1 MSGNLKSDGFTGKE
15 TYFRPS
21 VAVDGV
27 VLSLSGGNLESLDN
41 SKRELKVL
49 LIKRKAVKS
58 NGEKR
63 PFYGYWSLP
72 GGFIRSME
80 NAETALNRELVEEA
94 QFYLEKRNIIPHQIG
109 FYSNPKRDEYNFDSK
124 DNPSLHKQVMSVAYA
139 AILNKEVIP
148 FSGSDAEE
156 AKYFKVQDVL
166 SGKINRGRLAFDHNQ
181 ILEDSLSY
189 IAEKM
194 KFTPIALD
202 FLEEDS

>member
-15 TYFRPS
+15 RYFRPS

-80 NAETALNRELVEEA
+80 NCLLYTS
-94 QFYLEKRNIIPHQIG
+94 P
-109 FYSNPKRDEYNFDSK
+109 SPRD
-124 DNPSLHKQVMSVAYA
+124 
-139 AILNKEVIP
+139 
-148 FSGSDAEE
+148 
-156 AKYFKVQDVL
+156 
-166 SGKINRGRLAFDHNQ
+166 
-181 ILEDSLSY
+181 
-189 IAEKM
+189 
-194 KFTPIALD
+194 
-202 FLEEDS
+202 